1 MKEIDK
7 KILDF
12 IKEHHVLTLAT
23 SCNNI
28 PWCCQCFYVFL
39 KEEAKFIFTS
49 HEDTRHIREAL
60 KQPVVAASIVLET
73 KIVGKIQG
81 LQITGRLNAIGSEF
95 LNKYK
100 IAYLKRFPIAATM
113 DSKYWTLTI
122 DYMKMT
128 DNRLIFGQKLI
139 WERNG

>member
-1 MKEIDK
+1 MQEIDK

-23 SCNNI
+23 SQNNT
-28 PWCCQCFYVFL
+28 PWCCQCFYVFIKDEVKL
-39 KEEAKFIFTS
+39 VFTS
-49 HEDTRHIREAL
+49 NDQTRHIQEAM

-73 KIVGKIQG
+73 MIVGKIQG
-81 LQITGRLNAIGSEF
+81 LQVTGKLDGIGGEL

-100 IAYLKRFPIAATM
+100 MAYLKKFPIAATM
-113 DSKYWTLTI
+113 DTKYWTLTI

-128 DNRLIFGQKLI
+128 DNRLVFGQKLI
-139 WERNG
+139 WERNA

>member
-1 MKEIDK
+1 MQEIDK
-7 KILDF
+7 KVLDF

-23 SCNNI
+23 CSNNV

-39 KEEAKFIFTS
+39 KDELKFVFTS
-49 HEDTRHIREAL
+49 NDQTRHILEAL

-81 LQITGRLNAIGSEF
+81 VQITGRLDATGGEL

-100 IAYLKRFPIAATM
+100 MSYLKRFPIAATM
-113 DSKYWTLTI
+113 DTKYWTLTI

-128 DNRLIFGQKLI
+128 DNRLVFGQKLI
-139 WERNG
+139 WERNA